1 MSGVPDEIFD
11 PDDYLHFYEEL
22 LTAERTEAETELIVR
37 LLELREGDEVLDVP
51 CGHGRLAVPLAARG
65 LQITGLDRSRPF
77 LDLAAA
83 AARERG
89 VAVELVEGDMRSLPW
104 EGRFDALVNWYTSF
118 GYFEDDDANR
128 AVLRRFARA
137 LKPGG
142 RAIIDLHDRDA
153 LARRVEAVGGEMVG
167 LAERGDDLMIY
178 RVSFDPAAGRSE
190 TERIVVRDGQV
201 RRARFSLRVLAA
213 SELRDWLL
221 DAGFQ
226 AVELFDEHGK
236 PYGTG
241 AQRLIAVARA

>member
-11 PDDYLHFYEEL
+11 PDDYLHFHEEV
-22 LTAERTEAETELIVR
+22 LTAERADAETELIVR
-37 LLELREGDEVLDVP
+37 LLELREGDEVLDVA

-65 LQITGLDRSRPF
+65 LQVTGLDRSRPF
-77 LDLAAA
+77 LELAAA

-104 EGRFDALVNWYTSF
+104 ESRFDALVNWYTSF

-128 AVLRRFARA
+128 AVLRGFAGA

-142 RAIIDLHDRDA
+142 RAILELHDRDA
-153 LARRVEAVGGEMVG
+153 LARRVEAGATVWV
-167 LAERGDDLMIY
+167 AERGDDLMID
-178 RVSFDPAAGRSE
+178 RVTFDPAAGRSE

-201 RRARFSLRVLAA
+201 RRTRFSLRVLAA

-221 DAGFQ
+221 EAGFH
-226 AVELFDEHGK
+226 AAELFDEYGK
-236 PYGTG
+236 PYGAG
-241 AQRLIAVARA
+241 ARRLIAVARA